1 MYHSMFYNST
11 FTLGYV
17 VARPL
22 SSLKIQNSSVED
34 HCQEK
39 HEEGNPQNPAS
50 CIPALT
56 HCKAVTDAP
65 GVS

>member
-1 MYHSMFYNST
+1 MYYNST

-17 VARPL
+17 VAWPL
-22 SSLKIQNSSVED
+22 STLKIQNSSVED

-39 HEEGNPQNPAS
+39 HQEENHQNPES
-50 CIPALT
+50 CIPLT